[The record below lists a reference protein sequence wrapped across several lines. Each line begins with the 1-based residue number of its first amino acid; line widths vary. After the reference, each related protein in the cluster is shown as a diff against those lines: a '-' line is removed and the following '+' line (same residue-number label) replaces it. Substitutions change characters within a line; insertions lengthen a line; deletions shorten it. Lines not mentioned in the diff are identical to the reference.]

1 MNKIMRYWKSLMVVA
16 LIGGGLLAGYWI
28 GNSKQPAGKEV
39 TALASGAEGHQ
50 HDGESASG
58 IWTCAMHPQIK
69 MDKPGQCPICGME
82 LIPLQKLDAE
92 IDEQAIQ
99 LSESAIKLAEV
110 QTIVVKKAH
119 ATKEL
124 RLYGKIQA
132 SENLLQTQTAHVSGR
147 IEQLMI
153 NVTGESVKKGQ
164 LIARVY
170 SPELINAQKEL
181 IEAGSMAS
189 EYPMI
194 TEAAREKLRNLKV
207 SDEQI
212 RTVEQTAKVI
222 QLFDIYANTSG
233 VVVSRKVNVG
243 DYINKGSV
251 LFEVAELSRIWAV
264 FDAYE
269 TDLPWI
275 NLGQKIAF
283 STQALPGTEFSG
295 KVSFIDPVI
304 DPVTRTAA
312 VRVEVENQGLKLK
325 PGMFANGIV
334 QSTSTSGDELLIPR
348 SAVLWTGKRSVVYV
362 RLPNIEKPTFK
373 MREIMLGASM
383 ADAYVV
389 LNGLNEGDEIVQH
402 GTFSVDAAAQ
412 LAGKTSMMNPE
423 GNKVSSG
430 SMAGMDMGKTQE
442 MLQAE
447 QPVKETATHAM
458 IKVYG
463 NCEQCKDRIEGAVNK
478 LDGVMTAS
486 WDEDSKMLHLNYM
499 PEKVSTDA
507 VEKAIAA
514 VGHDTEHYTAKDST
528 YAGLPECCQYERR
541 QK

>member
-1 MNKIMRYWKSLMVVA
+1 MKKITNLRKSLVLVV
-16 LIGGGLLAGYWI
+16 LIAGGILAGYWI
-28 GNSKQPAGKEV
+28 GNSNQTARKEI
-39 TALASGAEGHQ
+39 TAPESVAEVHQ
-50 HDGESASG
+50 HEGESAVE

-82 LIPLQKLDAE
+82 LIPLQKSDTE

-110 QTIVVKKAH
+110 KTVVVKKAN

-124 RLYGKIQA
+124 RLYGKIQV

-147 IEQLMI
+147 IEQLLI
-153 NVTGESVKKGQ
+153 NITGESVKKGQ
-164 LIARVY
+164 LIAKVY

-181 IEAGSMAS
+181 IEAGAMAS

-194 TEAAREKLRNLKV
+194 VEAAREKLRNMKV
-207 SDEQI
+207 SEEQI
-212 RTVEQTAKVI
+212 RTIEQTAKVI

-233 VVVSRKVNVG
+233 VVVSLKVNVG

-275 NLGQKIAF
+275 STGQLLRF
-283 STQALPGTEFSG
+283 SIQAVPGTEFTG
-295 KVSFIDPVI
+295 NVSFIDPVI
-304 DPVTRTAA
+304 DPINRTAA
-312 VRVEVENQGLKLK
+312 VRVEVENQGLILK
-325 PGMFANGIV
+325 PGMFADGIV
-334 QSTSTSGDELLIPR
+334 QSTTKSSDKLLIPR
-348 SAVLWTGKRSVVYV
+348 SAVLWTGTRSVVYV
-362 RLPNIEKPTFK
+362 RLPNTVKPTFK
-373 MREIMLGASM
+373 MREIVLGASM
-383 ADAYVV
+383 GDAFVV

-423 GNKVSSG
+423 GKKVSSG
-430 SMAGMDMGKTQE
+430 SMAGMDMGESQE
-442 MLQAE
+442 LQYAQ
-447 QPVKETATHAM
+447 QPVKDTAVHAM
-458 IKVYG
+458 IRVYG
-463 NCEQCKDRIEGAVNK
+463 NCEQCKDRIEGAVRK
-478 LDGVMTAS
+478 LVGVMTAN
-486 WDEDSKMLHLNYM
+486 WDENSKMLHLNYM
-499 PEKVSTDA
+499 PEKTSTDA
-507 VEKAIAA
+507 VERAIAA

-528 YAGLPECCQYERR
+528 YAGLPECCQYDRR